1 MKRLQISFINL
12 QKYAQILLGI
22 LFISF
27 VIFPT
32 DIPFNIAK
40 FVVSS
45 LGIITIF
52 ATSIALFCYAN
63 PFLAFL
69 FVIVAYVLLCKSLK
83 ITRSTQNIQYTPVHK
98 IVDFHMVAPR
108 TVTLEEQVVSRMAPL
123 GNKEPAE
130 FINSSF
136 KPMYNKSDS
145 ASLF

>member
-1 MKRLQISFINL
+1 MKRLQISFIKL

-45 LGIITIF
+45 LGIIMIF

-69 FVIVAYVLLCKSLK
+69 FVIVAYILLWKSLN

-98 IVDFHMVAPR
+98 IVDSHMVAPH

-123 GNKEPAE
+123 GNKEPTE

-136 KPMYNKSDS
+136 KPMYNKTDS
-145 ASLF
+145 ASLI